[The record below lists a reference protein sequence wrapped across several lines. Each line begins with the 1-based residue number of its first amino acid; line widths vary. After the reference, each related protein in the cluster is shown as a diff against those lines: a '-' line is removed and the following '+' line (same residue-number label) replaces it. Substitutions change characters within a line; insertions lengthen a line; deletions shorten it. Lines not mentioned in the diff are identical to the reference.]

1 MLWWS
6 ASMIWWKLL
15 RSAEVGVAAKAG
27 GCEAAWLFY
36 GWSRGR
42 VGTLM
47 KPANHRSTE
56 MHSSLRILPSVT
68 LGRPAPV

>member
-6 ASMIWWKLL
+6 ASTIWWKLP

-27 GCEAAWLFY
+27 GCEAAWLFN
-36 GWSRGR
+36 GWSRSSR
-42 VGTLM
+42 YIIM

-56 MHSSLRILPSVT
+56 MHSSLRILH
-68 LGRPAPV
+68 R